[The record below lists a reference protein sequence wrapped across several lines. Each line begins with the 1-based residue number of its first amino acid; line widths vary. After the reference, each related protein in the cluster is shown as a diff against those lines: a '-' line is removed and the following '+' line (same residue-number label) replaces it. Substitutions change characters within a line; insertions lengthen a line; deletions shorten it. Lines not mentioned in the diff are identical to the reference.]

1 MKPKVSVII
10 PAHNEEKYVK
20 RCIRS
25 IRQAGKC
32 YEGEIEII
40 VVCNRCTDRTEQI
53 AKKYGAVTIQ
63 NEERCI
69 ASVRNAGIKIA
80 TGQIILTIDCDN
92 RMTAGTIQEVYE
104 LLKTEKYIGGGAPMR
119 FERYSLPLYLN
130 DWLCR
135 IGFRVTGLYCGI
147 FWAEKSTFE
156 AVGGFVNQRAM
167 EDIATAKQL
176 KRFGKSQGKQ
186 YTCLKN
192 NYLINSTRKFDDG
205 GDWLY
210 FKLMIQNADALIKA
224 IWGDTSS
231 YDKLIDRMFYDY
243 QH

>member
-20 RCIRS
+20 RCIMS
-25 IRQAGKC
+25 IRRAMESYQ
-32 YEGEIEII
+32 GETEII

-53 AKKYGAVTIQ
+53 AKAYGAITVSNQ
-63 NEERCI
+63 ERCI
-69 ASVRNAGIKIA
+69 ASVRNAGIGIS
-80 TGQIILTIDCDN
+80 TGKIILTIDCDN
-92 RMTAGTIQEVYE
+92 RMTSGTIQEVYQ
-104 LLKTEKYIGGGAPMR
+104 LLKTRKYIGGGAPMR

-156 AVGGFVNQRAM
+156 AIGGFVNQRAM
-167 EDIATAKQL
+167 EDIATAKRL
-176 KRFGKSQGKQ
+176 KQFGKRQGKK

-192 NYLINSTRKFDDG
+192 NYLINSTRKFDAG

-210 FKLMIQNADALIKA
+210 FKLMVQNADILIKA
-224 IWGDTSS
+224 VFGDFSA
-231 YDKLIDRMFYDY
+231 YDKLIDKMFYDY
-243 QH
+243 Q